1 MNQLLPVRL
10 APAAIR
16 KFFKATPFTLF
27 LLLFLSSSF
36 AQQWNILGNESQ
48 VASLASSYTSVTVLD
63 NVPYVIYREGTTP
76 VVKVKRKNFITGAWE
91 QVGDNI
97 GGNIIY
103 TRIFLDKIN
112 NLFVSYVDAANGNR
126 LAVKYYNDDTQL
138 WQPLNNDAANLYI
151 SAGSVNNG
159 VSQYSSTPRSSMAF
173 DSDNN
178 PYIAFGDGTNLTP
191 FVKKFDGVSWTTVG
205 SGAVNA
211 AAKAVAVSLVI
222 DEADVPWLAFVSLSA
237 TNSTTGNMTLY
248 NYSGSTWTSVPVTI
262 GGIRHTSMALNSAG
276 NLAIAYFNTGNTNRA
291 TVIVYNKV
299 ASTWSAATA
308 LSSRD
313 APNLSLISDVSGNL
327 YCSFIDFIS
336 STPRSVA
343 RVFKQN
349 TGTAAWRELKDP
361 SVVTGIDEPIGN
373 LTIAVGSDT
382 SRPFI
387 VYTKTNSSGISTP
400 VVRMF
405 TPPAAPAVLTTIG
418 VSNITPNSAQATGDI
433 TSDGGSAITERG
445 IVYSTTT
452 SNPTT
457 SNTKVADAAGGTG
470 SFTVTLSGLNPATFY
485 YVRAYAMNGGGTTYG
500 NTVRLSSLA
509 QPDAVVTGPKQ
520 MEFLNRGVVA
530 VRTSASKVYI
540 GWRLLGNDPSG
551 IAFNV
556 YRDSVK
562 LNTTPIIN
570 STNFEDNTAIN
581 GFYIVR
587 TVLNGVEGAPSAPVS
602 VWSNNQ
608 LSIPL
613 QIPPGGTT
621 PDGVAYTY
629 SANDCSVGDVDGD
642 GEYEIFLK
650 WDPSKLNHNSG
661 GYSGN
666 QIIDCYKLNGAHL
679 WRINLGHN
687 VNAGPH
693 FTQFMVYDFDGDGK
707 AEIILKTADGTVD
720 GVGNVIGNANVDYR
734 NSSGWVQQGPEFLTV
749 FNGLTGAAMATTTYQ
764 PARGNVT
771 DWGDNYGNRQD
782 RFVSAVAYLDGTR
795 PSLIVGRGYYDK
807 LVRAAY
813 DWRNGQ
819 LTLRWIFDSKD
830 AGDPANNAFSSQG
843 NHQMTIGDVDGD
855 GKDEVINGSSAI
867 NDDGKRLWTYGYG
880 HGDALHMTDMDP
892 DRPGQEIW
900 QCLESPSQYSPYG
913 LRLNDAKTGQ
923 TIFGVPTTGD
933 VGRALAADIDPN
945 HKGYEIWGSSGNLY
959 NVKGEQI
966 STNRPT
972 NGSQAVNHAVWWDGD
987 LGRELLDG
995 TIMDKWNPSTN
1006 SLNRLFTIYLAAPVS
1021 SNNDTKKNPAL
1032 TADLFG
1038 DWREEIILR
1047 RSDNTALIL
1056 FTTTIPT
1063 QHRIY
1068 TLMHDPQYRTAIAW
1082 QNSGYNQPPHPGFYL
1097 GYDMAAPP
1105 VPNIEVKY
1113 LSQPEVSNIITSTR
1127 SSGCDTAVQYTAE
1140 ALGFPAPAYS
1150 YSFSGATTGS
1160 GQGTGSGSVFNKG
1173 TTSVTV
1179 TATNSVNTVQYNF
1192 DITVNDSINPVL
1204 IAPSAKT
1211 IGTNSG
1217 CKAAGISLGEPTVS
1231 DNCSDANNLIVANDA
1246 PAEFPIGITTVTW
1259 TATDADGNT
1268 STATQIIIV
1277 ADNQKPVLT
1286 APAAQFFCYNAN
1298 GYAVPVAAAEDNCGV
1313 ANVSY
1318 TITGATVRNGSG
1330 TDANGNFNVG
1340 VSTITWTVTDIHNNQ
1355 TTGATTVTVNAPIT
1369 TVIPDVYAVNQAT
1382 DNKNTLYIGYG
1393 PSSLTVNAIASGGTS
1408 PYTYQWSSGQTT
1420 SSVNLNSAG
1429 TYTVT
1434 VTDAKGCISQ
1444 ASIIIN
1450 VLDVTCG
1457 NKNDKVM
1464 VCHNGAAICVA
1475 SNAVQAHLNHGDNL
1489 GPCITSV
1496 AGRIETPVTDI
1507 FAAPLVSVNPNPSA
1521 GQFTI
1526 QLKNY
1531 QASKATVMIFDLN
1544 GRIVVQKPVAITGND
1559 QTIKLD
1565 ISNYPQGLYLLK
1577 VIGAGGIV
1585 TEKLVLQR

>member
-1 MNQLLPVRL
+1 MNQLLPATVVN
-10 APAAIR
+10 AFIR
-16 KFFKATPFTLF
+16 KFFKATSLTFF
-27 LLLFLSSSF
+27 LLFILTSSF

-48 VASLASSYTSVTVLD
+48 IASTASSYTSITVLD
-63 NVPYVIYREGTTP
+63 NVPYVVYREGASP
-76 VVKVKRKNFITGAWE
+76 VVKVKRKNLTTGAWE
-91 QVGDNI
+91 QIGDNI
-97 GGNIIY
+97 GANLIY
-103 TRIFLDKIN
+103 TRVYLDKIN
-112 NLFVSYVDAANGNR
+112 NLFVTYVDASNGNR
-126 LAVKYYNDDTQL
+126 LAVKFYNTETQL
-138 WQPLNNDAANLYI
+138 WEPINNDVANLYV
-151 SAGSVNNG
+151 SAGSVNNN

-178 PYIAFGDGTNLTP
+178 PYIAFGDGANLTP
-191 FVKKFDGVSWTTVG
+191 FVKKFDGTSWITVG

-211 AAKAVAVSLVI
+211 SLRAMAVSLVI
-222 DEADVPWLAFVSLSA
+222 DEADIPWLAFISL
-237 TNSTTGNMTLY
+237 TTTTSTTGSMTLY
-248 NYSGSTWTSVPVTI
+248 NYSSSTWNAVPVTI

-276 NLAIAYFNTGNTNRA
+276 NLTIAYFNTGNSNRA

-299 ASTWSAATA
+299 AGTWSAATA
-308 LSSRD
+308 LASRD
-313 APNLSLISDVSGNL
+313 SPNISLIRDESGNL

-336 STPRSVA
+336 STPRTVA

-349 TGTAAWRELKDP
+349 TGGSSWRELKDP
-361 SVVTGIDEPIGN
+361 TVTTGIDEPVGN
-373 LTIAVGSDT
+373 LTIGIGSDT
-382 SRPFI
+382 AKPFI
-387 VYTKTNSSGISTP
+387 VYTKTNSSGVSTP
-400 VVRMF
+400 IVRVYI
-405 TPPAAPAVLTTIG
+405 PPAAPAVLTTTG
-418 VSNITPNSAQATGDI
+418 VSNITPNSAQASGDI
-433 TSDGGSAITERG
+433 TSDGGSPITERG
-445 IVYSTTT
+445 FVYSTTS

-457 SNTKVADAAGGTG
+457 ANTKVADASGGTG
-470 SFTVTLSGLNPATFY
+470 TFTVTLSGLNAATFY
-485 YVRAYAMNGGGTTYG
+485 YVRAYAINAGGTTYG
-500 NTVRLSSLA
+500 NTVRLSTLA
-509 QPDAVVTGPKQ
+509 EPDAIVTGPKQ

-530 VRTSASKVYI
+530 VRANASKVYV
-540 GWRLLGNDPSG
+540 GWRLLGTDPSN

-562 LNTTPIIN
+562 LNATPITA
-570 STNFEDNTAIN
+570 STNFEDNTSIN
-581 GFYIVR
+581 GTYVVR
-587 TVLNGVEGAPSAPVS
+587 PVINGVEGAPSDPVS
-602 VWSNNQ
+602 VWANNQ

-629 SANDCSVGDVDGD
+629 SANDCSAGDVDGD

-661 GYSGN
+661 GYSGD
-666 QIIDCYKLNGAHL
+666 QIIDCYKLNGTLL
-679 WRINLGHN
+679 WRINLGKN

-720 GVGNVIGNANVDYR
+720 GTGQVIGNATVDYR

-749 FNGLTGAAMATTTYQ
+749 FNGLTGAAMATVPYQ

-813 DWRNGQ
+813 DWRDGQ

-830 AGDPANNAFSSQG
+830 PSDPANNAFSSQG

-867 NDDGKRLWTYGYG
+867 NDNGKRLWTYGNG

-892 DRPGQEIW
+892 DRAGQEIW

-913 LRLNDAKTGQ
+913 LRLNDAKTGV
-923 TIFGVPTTGD
+923 TLFGVPTTGD

-959 NVKGEQI
+959 NVKGQQI
-966 STNRPT
+966 SVNRPT

-995 TIMDKWNPSTN
+995 TIMDKWNPVTN

-1105 VPNIEVKY
+1105 SPNIEVKY
-1113 LSQPEVSNIITSTR
+1113 LSQPQVADIVTSTG
-1127 SSGCDTAVQYTAE
+1127 SSTCDTAINYSAE
-1140 ALGFPAPAYS
+1140 ASGFPAPVYS
-1150 YSFSGATTGS
+1150 YTFTGATTGS
-1160 GQGTGSGSVFNKG
+1160 GQGTGSGSVFNEG
-1173 TTSVTV
+1173 TTLVTV
-1179 TATNSVNTVQYNF
+1179 TAANSVKTVQYSFNV
-1192 DITVNDSINPVL
+1192 TVNDSINPALV
-1204 IAPSAKT
+1204 
-1211 IGTNSG
+1211 
-1217 CKAAGISLGEPTVS
+1217 V
-1231 DNCSDANNLIVANDA
+1231 
-1246 PAEFPIGITTVTW
+1246 
-1259 TATDADGNT
+1259 
-1268 STATQIIIV
+1268 
-1277 ADNQKPVLT
+1277 
-1286 APAAQFFCYNAN
+1286 PAAKSFCYNEN
-1298 GYAVPVAAAEDNCGV
+1298 GYSILASAEDNCGV
-1313 ANVSY
+1313 ASVSY
-1318 TITGATVRNGSG
+1318 TITGATERSGSG
-1330 TDANGNFNVG
+1330 NDASGNFNVG
-1340 VSTITWTVTDIHNNQ
+1340 VSTIAWTVTDIHNNQ
-1355 TTGATTVTVNAPIT
+1355 TTGSTTVTVNPQIT
-1369 TVIPDVYAVNQAT
+1369 TVIPDVFAVDQAI
-1382 DNKNTLYIGYG
+1382 DEKNTLYIGYG
-1393 PSSLTVNAIASGGTS
+1393 PSSLTVNAITSGGTP
-1408 PYTYQWSSGQTT
+1408 PYTYLWSSGQTT
-1420 SSVNLNSAG
+1420 SSVSLSAAG

-1434 VTDAKGCISQ
+1434 VTDAQGCVSQ
-1444 ASIIIN
+1444 ASITIN
-1450 VLDVTCG
+1450 VIDVTCG
-1457 NKNDKVM
+1457 NNLDKVM
-1464 VCHNGAAICVA
+1464 ICHNGNVICVA
-1475 SNAVQAHLNHGDNL
+1475 SNSVQTHLNHGDRL
-1489 GPCITSV
+1489 GSCVTYTTTGGESKEVQDASV
-1496 AGRIETPVTDI
+1496 NA
-1507 FAAPLVSVNPNPSA
+1507 LVSVSPNPSA

-1526 QLKNY
+1526 QLNNY
-1531 QASKATVMIFDLN
+1531 KASKATVMILDLN
-1544 GRIVVQKPVAITGND
+1544 GRIVTQKVVSITGNN
-1559 QTIKLD
+1559 QTINFN
-1565 ISNYPQGLYLLK
+1565 ISNYPQGLYLIK
-1577 VIGAGGIV
+1577 VIGAGGII
-1585 TEKLVLQR
+1585 TEKLVLRR